1 MLFAQ
6 FENPVLTATL
16 GADKTSAPV
25 APIRLLVEEDT
36 HNDDIIAAWSS
47 DKCDMMASRDE

>member
-1 MLFAQ
+1 MLVVQ

-16 GADKTSAPV
+16 GADKISTPA

-36 HNDDIIAAWSS
+36 HDDDIVAARSS
-47 DKCDMMASRDE
+47 DKCDMTVSRDE

>member
-1 MLFAQ
+1 MLVVQ

-16 GADKTSAPV
+16 GADETSTPA

-36 HNDDIIAAWSS
+36 HDDDIVAARSS
-47 DKCDMMASRDE
+47 DKCDMMASRDK